1 MEATTQLYDDQ
12 IHQFKSVLLPSGGGS
27 QLLTVAVA
35 ENKIPHPPGTKK
47 SSSKKVSSQEQ
58 LVVASV
64 SEHCPRDIHVG
75 DILMALEGLSGGDG
89 DRHAGQS
96 SSITFSAAT
105 NIPEALERT
114 KDEPSRRL
122 ILQVPGTT
130 TQPEHATTKSHNFAT
145 GKKHKYKTKKS
156 TPTRSSKKATLVP
169 SSSSSKKKKTTTPRK
184 MTVTA
189 AASENSSPNTG
200 KQLPIKVA
208 KSSSSSKAKLSSV
221 KRLTGSSPPSSS
233 SNKNKEDSDCTER
246 RAQNMTDTPSGRSTK
261 SDGVDDSSKP
271 TSSSFSKCKSPSSPL
286 IEILDLSSSTCNSPV
301 VIHEK
306 KKQPKQPSS
315 STTKSPSEVVS
326 SVFSAL
332 CSVPSKIMDI
342 SSLVKKKTVVLDQP
356 SPPTILTT
364 SVKEEGHNG
373 DVDPSV
379 LVDDSSSK
387 TLSDQTA
394 QKKKSISS
402 TTPTS
407 KKKSKQPV
415 KSSLYPTIA
424 KTKKKGGGGT
434 KKSKTQK
441 PSPPPPPSIPLSK
454 SSLEPFVDF
463 LASLKRRELRVLLIL
478 ILSQFPNHGSAILK
492 GHSTT
497 VPSAASSKSDS
508 APSFADLWDST
519 NGSRQSLVLDL
530 VQKSSTHSMR
540 WLTIRA
546 LDCILVTLPPAVDPI
561 KAVSS
566 CLTKVVETA
575 VQVQPGLARHT
586 TSLAAKLLL
595 LPGHPG
601 SVLLVASSSK

>member
-130 TQPEHATTKSHNFAT
+130 LHENATMKSHNFAT
-145 GKKHKYKTKKS
+145 GKKHKHKTKKS

-221 KRLTGSSPPSSS
+221 KRLTGSSPSSSS
-233 SNKNKEDSDCTER
+233 SNKNKEDCTER
-246 RAQNMTDTPSGRSTK
+246 RAQNMTDTPSGRSSK

-271 TSSSFSKCKSPSSPL
+271 MSSSSSKCKSPSSPL

-364 SVKEEGHNG
+364 SVKEEGQNG

-379 LVDDSSSK
+379 SVDSSSSSK

-407 KKKSKQPV
+407 KKNSKQPV
-415 KSSLYPTIA
+415 KSSIYPTIA

-441 PSPPPPPSIPLSK
+441 PSPPPPPPPSIPLSK

-463 LASLKRRELRVLLIL
+463 LASLKNRELRVLLLL

-497 VPSAASSKSDS
+497 VPSAASSKNDS
-508 APSFADLWDST
+508 APSLADLWDST
-519 NGSRQSLVLDL
+519 NGSRQSLVLDI
-530 VQKSSTHSMR
+530 VQKSSTQSMR

-546 LDCILVTLPPAVDPI
+546 LDCILDALPAVDPI

-566 CLTKVVETA
+566 YLTKVVQTA
-575 VQVQPGLARHT
+575 VQAKPGLARHT
-586 TSLAAKLLL
+586 TSLAAKLQL